1 MDVFIDDFNGDRLIV
16 VSLNISIDIVICWA
30 VEVVRNVNGMSVLRR
45 SVLVFMKTTTVRRAV
60 LE

>member
-1 MDVFIDDFNGDRLIV
+1 VDVFIDDFNGDRLIV

-60 LE
+60 LQ

>member
-30 VEVVRNVNGMSVLRR
+30 VEVVRNVNGMSVMRR
-45 SVLVFMKTTTVRRAV
+45 VF
-60 LE
+60 LCL

>member
-1 MDVFIDDFNGDRLIV
+1 VDVFIDDFNGDCLIV

-30 VEVVRNVNGMSVLRR
+30 VEVVRNVNGMSVMRR